1 MLSDSS
7 RTSFAGMD
15 ASVYKSR
22 RAYTVLSEE
31 RAREYGTF
39 KDSLRAPIHR
49 WFKYPA
55 GYSYRLIETKIR
67 QYELDEARWILDPF
81 VGCGTTSVVAK
92 AKGINS
98 VGIEAHPFVFEVAR
112 TKVFWE
118 YDLETLERS
127 INEITNEVTAI
138 IENGGTET
146 VDLSYLPKLVRKCYS
161 PENLAKLVVIR
172 DTISQRV
179 SDEHIRRFLN
189 LALTDTLRTAAK
201 AATGWPYIAPTK
213 MHQRAIEKDGLEEFR
228 KQAWRMY
235 KDLRAILS
243 EKRASVDCILI
254 EGDARESH
262 PQIRDG
268 TIDLAI
274 TSPPYLNNYD
284 YADRT
289 RLETYFFG
297 LMSSWG
303 EITTKIRDKLMV
315 AATTQIRRGEYDE
328 EHLVTDD
335 IYQACPAVHAQ
346 LVDNVKALGEIRLQ
360 KGGRKSYDIM
370 VGAYFDDMLKVLKQ
384 VYRALKKNSDFVLV
398 LGDSAPYGVHVA
410 TEEYLGQLA
419 LGIGFS
425 FYMVEMLRERGGK
438 WANNPQRH
446 KVPLKESIL
455 TLVK

>member
-15 ASVYKSR
+15 ANVYESR
-22 RAYTVLSEE
+22 RAYKVLSEE

-55 GYSYRLIETKIR
+55 GYSYKLIETKIG
-67 QYELDEARWILDPF
+67 QYGLNENRWILDPF

-92 AKGINS
+92 AEGVNS
-98 VGIEAHPFVFEVAR
+98 IGIEAHPFVFEVAR

-118 YDLETLERS
+118 YDLEALERS
-127 INEITNEVTAI
+127 INEITNEVTEI

-146 VDLSYLPKLVRKCYS
+146 VDLSHLPKLVRKCYS

-172 DTISQRV
+172 DAISRRV
-179 SDEHIRRFLN
+179 SDQHIRRFLN

-201 AATGWPYIAPTK
+201 AATGWPYIAPAK
-213 MHQRAIEKDGLEEFR
+213 MHQRTIEKDGLEEFC
-228 KQAWRMY
+228 KQGWQMY
-235 KDLRAILS
+235 NDLRTILS
-243 EKRASVDCILI
+243 QKRPKVECMLV
-254 EGDARESH
+254 EGDARERHS
-262 PQIRDG
+262 QIRG
-268 TIDLAI
+268 ESIDLAI

-297 LMSSWG
+297 IMSSWG
-303 EITTKIRDKLMV
+303 QITREIRDKLMV
-315 AATTQIRRGEYDE
+315 AATTQIRRSEYDE

-335 IYQACPAVHAQ
+335 IRRASPTVYAELA
-346 LVDNVKALGEIRLQ
+346 DKVKALGEVRLQ

-370 VGAYFDDMLKVLKQ
+370 VAAYFDDMLKVLKQ
-384 VYRALKKNSDFVLV
+384 VYNVLKKGADFVLV
-398 LGDSAPYGVHVA
+398 LGDSAPYGVYIP

-425 FYMVEMLRERGGK
+425 FYMVEVLRERGGK

-446 KVPLKESIL
+446 KVPLKESVL
-455 TLVK
+455 TIVK

>member
-1 MLSDSS
+1 MG
-7 RTSFAGMD
+7 TSVAQEKINKQPYE
-15 ASVYKSR
+15 VR
-22 RAYTVLSEE
+22 RRHMVLSEE
-31 RAREYGTF
+31 QAREYGTF

-55 GYSYRLIETKIR
+55 GYSYQLIETKIR
-67 QYELDEARWILDPF
+67 QYGLNEKCWILDPF

-92 AKGINS
+92 AQGVNS
-98 VGIEAHPFVFEVAR
+98 IGIEAHPFVFQVAQ
-112 TKVFWE
+112 TKVCWE
-118 YDLETLERS
+118 YDLEALERS
-127 INEITNEVTAI
+127 INETVLEATEVI
-138 IENGGTET
+138 QNGGAKA
-146 VDLSYLPKLVRKCYS
+146 VDLSHLPKLVRKCYS
-161 PENLAKLVVIR
+161 PENLARLVIIR
-172 DTISQRV
+172 DTISQCV
-179 SDEHIRRFLN
+179 SDERIRRFLN

-201 AATGWPYIAPTK
+201 AATGWPYIAPTE
-213 MHQRAIEKDGLEEFR
+213 MHQRTIEKDGLEEFH

-235 KDLRAILS
+235 KDLRAVLS
-243 EKRASVDCILI
+243 QKKAKVDCILI

-262 PQIRDG
+262 PEIRDG

-297 LMSSWG
+297 MMSSWG
-303 EITTKIRDKLMV
+303 EITRGIRDKLMV
-315 AATTQIRRGEYDE
+315 AATTQIRRSEYDE
-328 EHLVTDD
+328 DHLVTDD
-335 IYQACPAVHAQ
+335 ICRASPTVYAELA
-346 LVDNVKALGEIRLQ
+346 DKVKALTEVRLQ

-370 VGAYFDDMLKVLKQ
+370 VGVYFDDMLKVLKQ
-384 VYRALKKNSDFVLV
+384 VYRALKKDSDFVLV
-398 LGDSAPYGVHVA
+398 LGDSAPYGVHIP

-425 FYMVEMLRERGGK
+425 FYMVEVLRERGRK

-455 TLVK
+455 TLIK

>member
-1 MLSDSS
+1 VE
-7 RTSFAGMD
+7 MD
-15 ASVYKSR
+15 VETYKSR
-22 RAYTVLSEE
+22 RAYKVLSEE

-67 QYELDEARWILDPF
+67 QYGLDENCWILDPF

-92 AKGINS
+92 TESVNS
-98 VGIEAHPFVFEVAR
+98 IGIEAHPFVFEIAR

-118 YDLETLERS
+118 YDLEALESS
-127 INEITNEVTAI
+127 INEITDEVTEI

-146 VDLSYLPKLVRKCYS
+146 VDLSHLPKLVRKCYS

-172 DTISQRV
+172 DTIRQRV
-179 SDEHIRRFLN
+179 SDQHIRRFLN

-201 AATGWPYIAPTK
+201 AATGWPYIAPAK
-213 MHQRAIEKDGLEEFR
+213 MHQRTIEKDGLEEFR
-228 KQAWRMY
+228 KQARRMY
-235 KDLRAILS
+235 GDLRAVLCQ
-243 EKRASVDCILI
+243 KRPNVKCILI
-254 EGDARESH
+254 EGDARDSH
-262 PQIRDG
+262 PQIGDG
-268 TIDLAI
+268 SIDLAI

-297 LMSSWG
+297 VMSSWG

-315 AATTQIRRGEYDE
+315 AATTQIRRSEFDE
-328 EHLVTDD
+328 EHLVSDD
-335 IYQACPAVHAQ
+335 VHQVSPAVYAQ
-346 LVDNVKALGEIRLQ
+346 LVDKVKALGEIRLQ

-370 VGAYFDDMLKVLKQ
+370 VAAYFDDMLKVLKQ
-384 VYRALKKNSDFVLV
+384 IYRVLKKGHDFVLV
-398 LGDSAPYGVHVA
+398 LGDSAPYGVYIP

-419 LGIGFS
+419 LGVGFS
-425 FYMVEMLRERGGK
+425 WYAIEVLRKRGGK
-438 WANNPQRH
+438 WPNNPQRH

>member
-1 MLSDSS
+1 ME
-7 RTSFAGMD
+7 MD
-15 ASVYKSR
+15 VEAYKSR
-22 RAYTVLSEE
+22 RAYRVLSEE

-67 QYELDEARWILDPF
+67 QYGLDENCWILDPF

-92 AKGINS
+92 TESVNS
-98 VGIEAHPFVFEVAR
+98 IGIEAHPFVFEVAR

-118 YDLETLERS
+118 YDLEALESS
-127 INEITNEVTAI
+127 INEITDEVTEI

-146 VDLSYLPKLVRKCYS
+146 VDLSQLPKLVRKCYS
-161 PENLAKLVVIR
+161 AQNLAKLVVIR
-172 DTISQRV
+172 DTIAQRIK
-179 SDEHIRRFLN
+179 DYHIKAFLD

-201 AATGWPYIAPTK
+201 AATGWPYIAPAK
-213 MHQRAIEKDGLEEFR
+213 MHQRAVEKDGLEEFR
-228 KQAWRMY
+228 KQARRMY
-235 KDLRAILS
+235 RDLRAVLS
-243 EKRASVDCILI
+243 QKRQKVDCILI

-262 PQIRDG
+262 AEIRDG
-268 TIDLAI
+268 TIDLAM

-297 LMSSWG
+297 RMSSWG
-303 EITTKIRDKLMV
+303 EITKKIRDKLMI
-315 AATTQIRRGEYDE
+315 AATTQIRRTDFDE
-328 EHLVTDD
+328 GHIVTED
-335 IYQACPAVHAQ
+335 IRRASPAVYAE
-346 LVDNVKALGEIRLQ
+346 LVQKVEALSEIRLT

-398 LGDSAPYGVHVA
+398 LGDSAPYGVYVP

-425 FYMVEMLRERGGK
+425 FYMVEVLRERGGK

>member
-1 MLSDSS
+1 MG
-7 RTSFAGMD
+7 TSVAQKKINKQPYE
-15 ASVYKSR
+15 VR
-22 RAYTVLSEE
+22 RRHMVLSEE
-31 RAREYGTF
+31 QAREYGTF
-39 KDSLRAPIHR
+39 KDSLRAAIHR

-55 GYSYRLIETKIR
+55 GYSYRLIETKIG
-67 QYELDEARWILDPF
+67 QYKLDENCWILDPF

-92 AKGINS
+92 SKGVNS
-98 VGIEAHPFVFEVAR
+98 IGIEAHPFVFEAAQ

-118 YDLETLERS
+118 YDLEALERS
-127 INEITNEVTAI
+127 ISEITSEVTEI
-138 IENGGTET
+138 IDNGGTET
-146 VDLSYLPKLVRKCYS
+146 VDLSPLPKLVRKCYS

-172 DTISQRV
+172 DTISQQV
-179 SDEHIRRFLN
+179 SDEHIRRFVN

-201 AATGWPYIAPTK
+201 AATGWPYIAPAK
-213 MHQRAIEKDGLEEFR
+213 MHQRKTEKDGLEEFC
-228 KQAWRMY
+228 KQAWRMHR
-235 KDLRAILS
+235 DLRVVLS
-243 EKRASVDCILI
+243 QKRPKVECILI
-254 EGDARESH
+254 EGDARERH
-262 PQIRDG
+262 PKIR
-268 TIDLAI
+268 TESIDLAI

-297 LMSSWG
+297 MMSSWG
-303 EITTKIRDKLMV
+303 EITREIRDKLMV
-315 AATTQIRRGEYDE
+315 AATTQIRRSDYDE

-335 IYQACPAVHAQ
+335 IRRASPTVYAQ
-346 LVDNVKALGEIRLQ
+346 LADKVKTLGEVRLH

-370 VGAYFDDMLKVLKQ
+370 VATYFDDMLKVLKQ
-384 VYRALKKNSDFVLV
+384 VYNALKKDADFVLV
-398 LGDSAPYGVHVA
+398 LGDSAPYGVYIP

-425 FYMVEMLRERGGK
+425 FYMVEVLRERGGK